1 MRRFNLNKH
10 KSRETDYYLNCNKSE
25 KRKHIMTLVDA
36 HLKFIDSLRVSGK
49 ANATVIAYGKDIE
62 QLVDFVSKKGKLQSE
77 EVASEDI
84 NEFKEV
90 LSKQRY
96 TGKSISRKINSIKSF
111 FRFLIAEN
119 DLTSN
124 PAEVVTH
131 PKFEQAPPRI
141 LSRIEYRALR
151 DACRG
156 DARIAAIV
164 ELLLQTGMRISELAA
179 LTLSDVDFDRNII
192 FIRAQ
197 DSRGSRKVPMNKS
210 AKTSLSSYIQV
221 RPRAR
226 EKTIFLTKTCR
237 PFLVRNIRTAI
248 DRYFRLAGIKGAKVN
263 DLRHTFITEQL
274 KAGTPLVYVSQ
285 LVGHKRITTTE
296 KYLKLIEAPDTS
308 ANVQIE
314 EL

>member
-1 MRRFNLNKH
+1 
-10 KSRETDYYLNCNKSE
+10 
-25 KRKHIMTLVDA
+25 MTLTDA
-36 HLKFIDSLRVSGK
+36 HGKFIDSLRNSGK
-49 ANATVIAYGKDIE
+49 ASATVIAYGKDIE
-62 QLVDFVSKKGKLQSE
+62 QLVDFVSKKGKLQVE
-77 EVASEDI
+77 EVSAEDI

-96 TGKSISRKINSIKSF
+96 TGKSISRKINSIKAF
-111 FRFLIAEN
+111 FRFLISEGV
-119 DLTSN
+119 LTQN
-124 PAEVVTH
+124 PAEIVAH
-131 PKFEQAPPRI
+131 PKFDQAPPRI

-156 DARIAAIV
+156 DARVAAIV
-164 ELLLQTGMRISELAA
+164 EILLQTGMRISELAN
-179 LTLSDVDFDRNII
+179 LSLNDVDFDRNII
-192 FIRAQ
+192 FIKAQ
-197 DSRGSRKVPMNKS
+197 DSRQARKVPMNKS
-210 AKTSLSSYIQV
+210 AKTALTSYIQV

-226 EKTIFLTKTCR
+226 EKVVFLTKTCR

-263 DLRHTFITEQL
+263 DLRHTFIVEQL

-296 KYLKLIEAPDTS
+296 KYLKLIDAPETEAS
-308 ANVQIE
+308 VQIE